1 MDSLDAVKLELEEA
15 MERAA
20 NAYNALAYEI
30 ERAVERLKQAN
41 DQPLLSQN

>member
-1 MDSLDAVKLELEEA
+1 MDRIDAAKLELEEA

-30 ERAVERLKQAN
+30 ERAVERLKIEN
-41 DQPLLSQN
+41 DKLTFSHN